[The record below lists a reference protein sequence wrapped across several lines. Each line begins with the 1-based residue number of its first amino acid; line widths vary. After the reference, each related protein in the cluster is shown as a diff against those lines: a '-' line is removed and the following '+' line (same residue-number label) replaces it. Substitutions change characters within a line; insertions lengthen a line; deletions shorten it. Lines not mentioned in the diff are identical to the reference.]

1 MQVGVIAL
9 EKSLTAVIDLEDG
22 GGTCAKDCTWPPQ
35 NGKDEDMTF
44 PLEPPGGTQP
54 CRHLGFRTSDLQNG
68 KEVNVLF

>member
-54 CRHLGFRTSDLQNG
+54 C
-68 KEVNVLF
+68 